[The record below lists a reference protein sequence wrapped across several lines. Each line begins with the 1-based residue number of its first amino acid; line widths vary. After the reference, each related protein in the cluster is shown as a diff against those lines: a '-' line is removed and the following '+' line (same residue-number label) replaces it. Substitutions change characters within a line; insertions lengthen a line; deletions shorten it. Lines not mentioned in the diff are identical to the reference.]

1 MNFPSLLTCAIS
13 NLFTTLKVR
22 ELMFSK
28 ITGAEQLKYVN
39 IL

>member
-1 MNFPSLLTCAIS
+1 MNFPSLLNGAMS
-13 NLFTTLKVR
+13 NLFTTLKAR